1 MNQYTKSN
9 RLCNPF
15 SVKRCELGQVC
26 DFNLLQIMRLNDG
39 TDR

>member
-1 MNQYTKSN
+1 MQSLIIFEIHFLLNDVL
-9 RLCNPF
+9 R
-15 SVKRCELGQVC
+15 ELGQVC